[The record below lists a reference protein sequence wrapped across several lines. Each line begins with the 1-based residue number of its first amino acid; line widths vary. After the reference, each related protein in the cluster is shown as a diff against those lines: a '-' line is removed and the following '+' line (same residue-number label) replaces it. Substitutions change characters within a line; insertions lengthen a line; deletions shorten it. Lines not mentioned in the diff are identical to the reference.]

1 MADGKITIDT
11 EIQTKRAE
19 AQILALEN
27 RISKLSAKIGQM
39 KTQREVLPS
48 SQFTQVQQEI
58 KKTEDEI
65 DKLAEK
71 MYKAQ
76 KSGKAGL
83 FGSLEKQQDSAF
95 AKLEGLEASR
105 DAMKASGADKAGPGD
120 AAYDTLTQKI
130 REAQAQQNIL
140 GKQWDAQ
147 MLQME
152 KRSTT
157 TGGKIGSSLSGAL
170 QAAGKAAT
178 SILQQAQ
185 KGFQIMG
192 NAAKKAAGIISG
204 AFANALKNA
213 KDKLASVT
221 THGKSAGDMAEDFGK
236 RVLSLAKTVFV
247 FGLIRRALREVV
259 SGIGSAMEYYAKY
272 DSDFNG
278 RISAMQTALSGL
290 QGAFVSAFAPI
301 LSVVVPILST
311 LIGYLTTIINLIG
324 QFFTALTGGGT
335 YKKLIANQKNFAG
348 ALDKTGKAA
357 KSAQNNLAKFDD
369 LDVLKKDTGSGS
381 GGGAG
386 GGYSGIEET
395 PISAQ
400 MKKLADMLKNGQ
412 FFDFGNA
419 LADMLADQL
428 EKIPW
433 DKIREKALKAGQALA
448 EILNGVFSNIRLA
461 VDLGKT
467 LAQGINT
474 ALDFLYGFITTFDW
488 TKFGVWWGYFFNAF
502 VKTMD
507 WDLLGDTILAGANGI
522 IRSLYAFF
530 STIYLTAQELGQDT
544 GAQFQK
550 IFTGIDYTRIADTIL
565 MGLTDITEV
574 INGWNES
581 INWAEIADSMLNG
594 VNELAQ
600 GMVMDPNGTI
610 HQVWAENGT
619 TVGNALQNFFDGIHE
634 FVSGFPFAQ
643 LTSDISTWFQN
654 TIASVNWNELG
665 ATIHDLVTGLI
676 DSINQF
682 MEDPANQD
690 SFLGALSD
698 FFAGLDIADIMD
710 GLLELAGN
718 ILTALMDAVESLDW
732 ETIGTLILSA
742 ILIGLVAT
750 DPVILAVAALTA
762 LLIALL
768 MKLYDDILAKT
779 AEWMNG
785 IRDKIQQVGKIIS
798 TVWNTLWTGVKTI
811 AVTIFTAIKDRITAI
826 LTVIYEFISAKL
838 QLIKTVW
845 SAAWETMKALV
856 SLALSVIKAVITGDF
871 TGIHDKIKETMDK
884 IKSVW
889 HDAWHAM
896 KDTLKGVI
904 NGIIGLV
911 NGMLDAIAGGI
922 NHVIDALNAI
932 SVDIP
937 DWVPG
942 VGGSHFGLSIGH
954 VSAPHIPTLATGGIT
969 TGSTLAEI
977 GEAGREAVLPL
988 EQNTSWMDELAGR
1001 LADLMQEREG
1011 TGINAVTLEVDG
1023 TELARAMVDPF
1034 VSELQRRGY
1043 TADVV
1048 FG

>member
-19 AQILALEN
+19 AQILSLEN
-27 RISKLSAKIGQM
+27 RMSKLAAKISQM
-39 KTQREVLPS
+39 KAQREVLPS
-48 SQFTQVQQEI
+48 SQFTAVQQEI

-76 KSGKAGL
+76 KKGKSSI
-83 FGSLEKQQDSAF
+83 FGGLEKQQDSAF
-95 AKLEGLEASR
+95 AKLEALEASR

-120 AAYDTLTQKI
+120 STYDALTQKI
-130 REAQAQQNIL
+130 REAQAQQSIL
-140 GKQWDAQ
+140 GKQWDTQ
-147 MLQME
+147 MLRME

-157 TGGKIGSSLSGAL
+157 AGSKAGASLASALGLAEKALGSLGK
-170 QAAGKAAT
+170 
-178 SILQQAQ
+178 QAQ
-185 KGFQIMG
+185 SGFKIMG
-192 NAAKKAAGIISG
+192 SAAKKVVGTISG
-204 AFANALKNA
+204 AFSNALKNA
-213 KDKLASVT
+213 KNRLEAVT

-259 SGIGSAMEYYAKY
+259 SGIGSALEYYAKY
-272 DSDFNG
+272 DSDFNS
-278 RISAMQTALSGL
+278 RISAMQTALLGL

-301 LSVVVPILST
+301 LSVVVPVLTT
-311 LIGYLTTIINLIG
+311 LIGYITTIINLIG
-324 QFFTALTGGGT
+324 QFFAALTGGWT

-348 ALDKTGKAA
+348 ALDKTGKSA

-369 LDVLKKDTGSGS
+369 LDVLRKDTGSGS
-381 GGGAG
+381 GGAG
-386 GGYSGIEET
+386 GGFSGLEES

-412 FFDFGNA
+412 FFDFGNT

-433 DKIREKALKAGQALA
+433 DKIREKALKAGQILA
-448 EILNGVFSNIRLA
+448 EILNGVFSNLRFA
-461 VDLGKT
+461 VDLGKS

-474 ALDFLYGFITTFDW
+474 ALDFLYGFITSFNW
-488 TKFGVWWGYFFNAF
+488 TQFGVWWGYFFNAF
-502 VKTMD
+502 VQSMD
-507 WDLLGDTILAGANGI
+507 WPLLGNTILSGTNGVI
-522 IRSLYAFF
+522 AALYAFF
-530 STIYLTAQELGQDT
+530 NTIYLTSRQLGLST
-544 GAQFQK
+544 GEEFQK
-550 IFTGIDYTRIADTIL
+550 IFTGINFTGIADTIL

-574 INGWNES
+574 INGWNKS
-581 INWAEIADSMLNG
+581 INWTEIADSMLNG
-594 VNELAQ
+594 VNELAL

-619 TVGNALQNFFDGIHE
+619 AVGTAIGNFFSGIHE
-634 FVSGFPFAQ
+634 FVSSFPFVQ
-643 LTSDISTWFQN
+643 ITDDISTWFQSA
-654 TIASVNWNELG
+654 IAGVNWNELG

-690 SFLGALSD
+690 SFLGALSG
-698 FFAGLDIADIMD
+698 FFSGLDIAEIMD

-718 ILTALMDAVESLDW
+718 ILSALMDTVESLDW
-732 ETIGTLILSA
+732 GTIGTLILSA

-750 DPVILAVAALTA
+750 EPVILAVGALA
-762 LLIALL
+762 VLLVSLL
-768 MKLYDDILAKT
+768 SKIYDDIKAKT
-779 AEWMNG
+779 GEWMTG
-785 IRDKIQQVGKIIS
+785 IKAKIQEVGASIS
-798 TVWNTLWTGVKTI
+798 AIWSTLWTGIKTFAGTTFEAI
-811 AVTIFTAIKDRITAI
+811 KGTAKSFLTAIYELINAKMTAVKAI
-826 LTVIYEFISAKL
+826 WT
-838 QLIKTVW
+838 
-845 SAAWETMKALV
+845 AAWETMKALG
-856 SLALSVIKAVITGDF
+856 SLALAAIKAVVTGDF
-871 TGIHDKIKETMDK
+871 TGIHDKISETMQR

-889 HDAWHAM
+889 SNAWNGM
-896 KDTLKGVI
+896 KDTLRGII
-904 NGIIGLV
+904 NSIIGLI

-922 NHVIDALNAI
+922 NHVIDAMNSL

-969 TGSTLAEI
+969 TGSTLAQI

-988 EQNTSWMDELAGR
+988 EQNTGWMDELAGR
-1001 LADLMQEREG
+1001 LAQLMQERDG
-1011 TGINAVTLEVDG
+1011 GINAVTLEVDG
-1023 TELARAMVDPF
+1023 TELARASLDGL
-1034 VSELQRRGY
+1034 VSEIQRRGY
-1043 TADVV
+1043 TVDTV
-1048 FG
+1048 FA